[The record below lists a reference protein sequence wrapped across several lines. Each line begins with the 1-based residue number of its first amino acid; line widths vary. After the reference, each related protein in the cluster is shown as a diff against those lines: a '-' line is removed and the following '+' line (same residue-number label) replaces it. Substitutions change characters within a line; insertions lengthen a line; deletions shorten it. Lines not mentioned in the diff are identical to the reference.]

1 MKRYRLMAALLT
13 IALVAWLF
21 VPPAEPTQAQGYGP
35 SVTSDLKRFDMVV
48 KTAATHDL
56 IAGVSGKKF
65 RIVSL
70 FVRSNSST
78 ANNIYFSEEGVAS
91 TVFGTNSTDVEALDA
106 LGIAGKSGWVAP
118 TNDGGWY
125 QTSTAGTDFEIT
137 LSGAT
142 AVSVVGT
149 YVEVN

>member
-1 MKRYRLMAALLT
+1 MAALLT

-48 KTAATHDL
+48 KTAGTHDL

-91 TVFGTNSTDVEALDA
+91 TVFGTNSTDTETLDA
-106 LGIAGKSGWVAP
+106 IGISGKAGWSV
-118 TNDGGWY
+118 GGVPLY
-125 QTSTAGTDFEIT
+125 ETSTAGTDFEIT